1 MIRLNQMKE
10 AEKKMASIVTRKPW
24 QKDLDK
30 KQLEAR
36 KKAKAKEDKKIR
48 KRKAEK
54 KRREEAARKKKME
67 EKMQQEAALKKEMTE
82 ELIEEKML
90 ETEEQ
95 EERGME
101 MRQKEII
108 AAELMASEVMNEER
122 IAKYMI
128 AAGMMDNQATKIQM
142 PNVLPDAEP
151 VAAPLSLGS
160 SRGFAAYK
168 AAVDLPEFQEKE
180 TENKPYVRR
189 A

>member
-1 MIRLNQMKE
+1 
-10 AEKKMASIVTRKPW
+10 
-24 QKDLDK
+24 
-30 KQLEAR
+30 
-36 KKAKAKEDKKIR
+36 
-48 KRKAEK
+48 
-54 KRREEAARKKKME
+54 
-67 EKMQQEAALKKEMTE
+67 
-82 ELIEEKML
+82 
-90 ETEEQ
+90 
-95 EERGME
+95 

-168 AAVDLPEFQEKE
+168 AAADLPEF
-180 TENKPYVRR
+180 
-189 A
+189 